1 MDKQARRALLR
12 DFKEQKTAVGVFAMR
27 CAATGEAWVG
37 SSKNLGQQP
46 NAIDFALKMGPGGRL
61 HPALH
66 AAYGRHGAAALRFE
80 VLEAIED
87 EALERYGLDSRLKD
101 RLAHWLAALG
111 AAKAF
116 G

>member
-12 DFKEQKTAVGVFAMR
+12 DFKERKVEAGVFALR
-27 CAATGEAWVG
+27 CAASGDAWVG
-37 SSKNLGQQP
+37 SSKNLAQQS

-66 AAYGRHGAAALRFE
+66 AAYAQHGAGAIRFE
-80 VLEAIED
+80 VLEAVDD
-87 EALERYGLDSRLKD
+87 EALERYGLDARLKD
-101 RLAHWLAALG
+101 RLVHWQGALAARRV
-111 AAKAF
+111 F